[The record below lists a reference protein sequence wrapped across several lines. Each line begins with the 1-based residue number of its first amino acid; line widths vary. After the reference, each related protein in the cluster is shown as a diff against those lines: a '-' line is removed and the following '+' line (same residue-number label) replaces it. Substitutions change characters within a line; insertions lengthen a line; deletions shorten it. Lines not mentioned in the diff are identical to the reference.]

1 MIINFSIQGFLVI
14 YSFKGLQLFFF
25 QDGIAVL
32 LINMS
37 NSTTFEIS
45 VVNDFNFYPEDQ
57 IKTMDDSDGTEQ
69 REEYHLTPKDGNI
82 QSDVVLLN
90 GIPLKLTE
98 SSDIPSM
105 NSKLVDA
112 SLPITVVPDS
122 IVFATLK
129 GFQAPACA

>member
-1 MIINFSIQGFLVI
+1 
-14 YSFKGLQLFFF
+14 
-25 QDGIAVL
+25 
-32 LINMS
+32 MS

-105 NSKLVDA
+105 NPKLVDA